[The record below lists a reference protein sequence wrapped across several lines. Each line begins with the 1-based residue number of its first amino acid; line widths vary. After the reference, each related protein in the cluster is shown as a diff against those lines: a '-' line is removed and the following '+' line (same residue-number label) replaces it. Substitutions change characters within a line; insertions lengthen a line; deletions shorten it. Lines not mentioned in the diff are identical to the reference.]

1 VPAKV
6 VQVKDI
12 PRTKSG
18 KIVELAVRSVV
29 HGEPVKNVEALA
41 NPAALD
47 ESARGLNC
55 NPEERCGYVD
65 GSSQEQPAVV
75 DVQERLLPAIA
86 DGEAVLGNCVWL
98 AGVARRVGV
107 PVVVSEQYPEGLG
120 RTADPLLAAVGDAP
134 VVTKT
139 HFSCVADGCLDG
151 TAVDSRRQVV
161 GTEAHVCVLQTVL
174 ELRWQGKE
182 VFVVADAVG
191 SRKPADREAA
201 LAACAATGSRS
212 PAKWWPSNGCT
223 RAPPTCFGK

>member
-1 VPAKV
+1 MLM
-6 VQVKDI
+6 D
-12 PRTKSG
+12 RHKSS
-18 KIVELAVRSVV
+18 L
-29 HGEPVKNVEALA
+29 L
-41 NPAALD
+41 
-47 ESARGLNC
+47 
-55 NPEERCGYVD
+55 
-65 GSSQEQPAVV
+65 VV
-75 DVQERLLPAIA
+75 DVQARLLPAIA

-161 GTEAHVCVLQTVL
+161 VVGTEAHVCVLQTVL

-201 LAACAATGSRS
+201 LARMRSHGIEVVTREMVAFEWLHESATDLFREV
-212 PAKWWPSNGCT
+212 N
-223 RAPPTCFGK
+223 RDFIRDN